1 MSNTSHAHG
10 QIPTNDPILW
20 GMLAVFFAVCLTSA
34 ENAAHIS
41 AAMQV
46 ASSFASF
53 AVLLTRRT

>member
-1 MSNTSHAHG
+1 MSNISHAHG
-10 QIPTNDPILW
+10 QFPTNDPILW
-20 GMLAVFFAVCLTSA
+20 GALVIFLAVCFTSA

-46 ASSFASF
+46 ASTFASF